1 MAIRFLLLI
10 VVGVI
15 SGCVLSP
22 PYLQKRDECSPIPQS
37 TTARCYDRMP
47 MTQAEYET
55 ARNKLR
61 HSLEEE
67 AAGEDDEL
75 REIIPL
81 GDAYKLGTVDAVRSR

>member
-10 VVGVI
+10 VVGMI
-15 SGCVLSP
+15 SGCMLSP
-22 PYLQKRDECSPIPQS
+22 PYLQKRTECSPIPQS
-37 TTARCYDRMP
+37 TTARCYDRVP

-67 AAGEDDEL
+67 ATDGDYGIE
-75 REIIPL
+75 EIIPL
-81 GDAYKLGTVDAVRSR
+81 GDAYKLGRVDGG